1 MANAKDYVAGLTGDS
16 PKPKVVSL
24 VSGLHGTFYALDDA
38 GHIFEY
44 KTDDRDPFRQVKS
57 WRRIQ
62 GPAENPYKD

>member
-1 MANAKDYVAGLTGDS
+1 MVSVKDHAAEFAV
-16 PKPKVVSL
+16 PPKVVSL

-44 KTDDRDPFRQVKS
+44 KVDDRDPFRQVKS